1 MIWEI
6 AWKNI
11 WRNKTRSLVIIL
23 AMTVGMFGG
32 IFASSI
38 LRGMF
43 GQRIQNALNLELPH
57 IQVTKRHFAKNN
69 DILLQID
76 NADEQIG
83 QIEQIA
89 GVKAVSK
96 RICITSMINTPH
108 NSLGVTAYGID
119 PLKEREIFDLYKT
132 IPDSLGTFLSADKSN
147 NMIISRE
154 LAEKLK
160 ISSKSKS
167 VLTFQSAEEELVGSA
182 FRIEGLYQTNNSAMD
197 KSTVF
202 LNKKD
207 LASLAGIDERSCH
220 QIIVRLTDGADIQ
233 EIKNAVTAISGE
245 GYDVQTW
252 SELSPDVGMMIDL
265 MEMMSMLILT
275 IILIALGFS
284 IANTM
289 FMVVL
294 ERTKELGMLM
304 AIGMSRARLFC
315 MVLLE
320 TWMLTLLGVAIGIAL
335 SNIVISYF
343 SKAGLNLQGADYS
356 ALGMDPLIYPALTAS
371 DYSTIGVLVFLTGL
385 FAATFPARN
394 ALKVNPAEVIRN

>member
-11 WRNKTRSLVIIL
+11 WRNKARSLVITL

-32 IFASSI
+32 IFASSL

-57 IQVTKRHFAKNN
+57 IQVTKKNFADNN
-69 DILLQID
+69 DILLQIN
-76 NADEQIG
+76 NADKQVS
-83 QIEQIA
+83 QIEQIV

-119 PLKEREIFDLYKT
+119 PDKEKIIFELYKT
-132 IPDSLGTFLSADKSN
+132 IPDSLGHFLSADKSN
-147 NMIISRE
+147 NIIISKK
-154 LAEKLK
+154 LAEKLE
-160 ISSKSKS
+160 IRTKSKS
-167 VLTFQSAEEELVGSA
+167 VLTFQSTEEELVGSA
-182 FRIEGLYQTNNSAMD
+182 FRVEGLYKTNNSAMD
-197 KSTVF
+197 ESMVF
-202 LNKKD
+202 LNISD
-207 LASLAGIDERSCH
+207 LASLAGIDENSCH
-220 QIIVRLTDGADIQ
+220 QIIVRLTDGVDIQ
-233 EIKNAVTAISGE
+233 DVKNKIVAISGE
-245 GYDVQTW
+245 GYDVKTW
-252 SELSPDVGMMIDL
+252 SELRPDVGMMIDL

-289 FMVVL
+289 FMVIL

-304 AIGMSRARLFC
+304 AIGMSRTRLFC

-320 TWMLTLLGVAIGIAL
+320 TLMLTLLGAIIGIVL
-335 SNIVISYF
+335 SNVIISYF
-343 SKAGLNLQGADYS
+343 SKVGLNLQGTDYS
-356 ALGMDPLIYPALTAS
+356 ALGMDSLIYPTLTAS
-371 DYSTIGVLVFLTGL
+371 DYGTIGFLVFLTGL
-385 FAATFPARN
+385 LAAIFPARK
-394 ALKVNPAEVIRN
+394 ALKVNPAEVVRN